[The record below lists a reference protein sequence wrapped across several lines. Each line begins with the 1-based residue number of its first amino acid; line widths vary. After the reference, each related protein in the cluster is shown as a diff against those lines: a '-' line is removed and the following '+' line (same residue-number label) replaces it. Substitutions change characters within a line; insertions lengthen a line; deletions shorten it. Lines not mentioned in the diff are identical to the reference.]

1 VRRPSLIPWL
11 IAAAGLIGAAVAW
24 WPTDAWQNP
33 LAEATF
39 KYLTSFPGTESDAT
53 ISPDG
58 RFVAFLADRNG
69 KFQVFLT
76 QVETGTS
83 DEFPKGNGDTLPPS
97 WRYGGRTLAF
107 NADGSELALSGTR
120 NGKPTRLVPLIGGAP
135 QPILDKGDSM
145 VSWSRDGS
153 RMVYM
158 TMSVDGDP
166 ITVADRDG
174 ANPTVIYQSEPGLS
188 LHNHSPVWS
197 TDGQWIYF
205 IHGIPYTD
213 GMSIWRVRPTGGAP
227 EQLTDRGSVTSLAP
241 LDPRTVL
248 YTARDPMGA
257 GPWLWALDTE
267 TRTSRRVIPGLE
279 QYTSIAASAD
289 GRRLVASVAK
299 PRAELLKMP
308 IMARLATVDDVRPY
322 GPPGVRA
329 LAPRMKGRA
338 LFYLSGQGTGDGLW
352 RLQDDQATE
361 IWRGSRGAILE
372 APSISPDGLW
382 VAIVLG
388 RGGKRTLMLE
398 RVDGSQPRAIGAS
411 IDVAGISDWS
421 RDGRW
426 VIVGAEEG
434 KGLFMI
440 PVDGGEPVRLT
451 TGPASDPVWSP
462 VEDLIVYAG
471 PSVGGGAPLLAV
483 RPDGTPVELPPVQT
497 VANSVSGRHRF
508 LPDGSGVVFV
518 TAKVGVN
525 VRDFWLLD
533 LASRKTQHLAE
544 LTWTTSQGE
553 IGTFDIT
560 PDGKHIVFDRSSDNS
575 DIVLIDR
582 PQRQ

>member
-1 VRRPSLIPWL
+1 
-11 IAAAGLIGAAVAW
+11 
-24 WPTDAWQNP
+24 
-33 LAEATF
+33 
-39 KYLTSFPGTESDAT
+39 
-53 ISPDG
+53 
-58 RFVAFLADRNG
+58 
-69 KFQVFLT
+69 
-76 QVETGTS
+76 
-83 DEFPKGNGDTLPPS
+83 
-97 WRYGGRTLAF
+97 
-107 NADGSELALSGTR
+107 
-120 NGKPTRLVPLIGGAP
+120 LVPLIGGAP